1 MKLTIL
7 GSGSAIITPT
17 RSSPGYFLEIGK
29 DKILIDCGS
38 GTLGQLVK
46 AKIDYYNLDYIF
58 ISHSHADHLTDLM
71 GVLQSVRI
79 WRQHYNKKK
88 KRLIIVGYQGFKRD
102 YRYLCKVMY
111 RRYLKDHSVKIL
123 EMKNNTRIFSKWS
136 VKSVLVKHTKL
147 LCNAYRF
154 NAKKSL
160 VYSSDCDYNEN
171 LVNLCQKADLAIM
184 DCATPIQ
191 KKIDIHMSPKEC
203 GEIATKAK
211 IKKLVLSHFYPKAE
225 KYDLKKQAQK
235 YYKGT
240 VIVAKDLMTI
250 KI

>member
-7 GSGSAIITPT
+7 GSGSPIITPT
-17 RSSPGYFLEIGK
+17 RNSPGYYLKIGQ

-58 ISHSHADHLTDLM
+58 ISHAHADHLTDLM
-71 GVLQSVRI
+71 GILQSMRI

-88 KRLIIVGYQGFKRD
+88 KRLTIVGYQGFKRD
-102 YRYLCKVMY
+102 YKYLCKVMC
-111 RRYLKDHSVKIL
+111 RRHLNDRLVKIL
-123 EMKNNTRIFSKWS
+123 EMKNNTRKFGRWS

-147 LCNAYRF
+147 PCNAYRF
-154 NAKKSL
+154 NAVKSL
-160 VYSSDCDYNEN
+160 VYSADCDYNEN

-184 DCATPIQ
+184 DCAMPIQ
-191 KKIDIHMSPKEC
+191 KKVDIHLSPKEC
-203 GEIATKAK
+203 GMVATKAK
-211 IKKLVLSHFYPKAE
+211 VKKVILTHLYPVKG
-225 KYDLKKQAQK
+225 KYDYIKQTKQ
-235 YYKGT
+235 YYKGS
-240 VIVAKDLMTI
+240 VLVAKDLMTI

>member
-7 GSGSAIITPT
+7 GSGSAIPT
-17 RSSPGYFLEIGK
+17 IARNSPGYFLEIGK

-38 GTLGQLVK
+38 GILRQLVR

-58 ISHSHADHLTDLM
+58 ISHPHADHLTDLM

-88 KRLIIVGYQGFKRD
+88 KRLTIVGYQGLKRD
-102 YRYLCKVMY
+102 YKYLCKVMY
-111 RRYLKDHSVKIL
+111 RRYLKDRSVKIL
-123 EMKNNTRIFSKWS
+123 EMKNSTRRFSKWS

-160 VYSSDCDYNEN
+160 VYSADCDYNEN
-171 LVNLCQKADLAIM
+171 LVNLCRKADLAIM
-184 DCATPIQ
+184 DCAMPIQ

-203 GEIATKAK
+203 GEIAAKAK
-211 IKKLVLSHFYPKAE
+211 VKKIVLTHFYPTKG
-225 KYDLKKQAQK
+225 KYDFKKQAQK
-235 YYKGT
+235 YYKGPI
-240 VIVAKDLMTI
+240 VVAKDLM
-250 KI
+250 KIEI